1 MQVPKDEIRSRILL
15 SATEE
20 FYLHGYKN
28 ASMRTIAENADITI
42 GNIYS
47 YFKGKEDLFSC
58 TLEGVLSGLE
68 VLISTIYKNEDY
80 KSVSLSEA
88 ADLICS
94 IFEENKKAFM
104 IIISGSEGTA
114 YHKVKGQIAEWV
126 RIRLTADFLPY
137 ISEEGCSDELAKG
150 LSAAVLEGIV
160 SIMRSCFD
168 DSKKMRADILRLLE
182 IIVGSSLNKDVKRM
196 HE

>member
-1 MQVPKDEIRSRILL
+1 MQVPKDEIRGRILL

-28 ASMRTIAENADITI
+28 ASMRAIAENADITI

-47 YFKGKEDLFSC
+47 YFKSKEALFGC
-58 TLEGVLSGLE
+58 ALEGTLSRLE
-68 VLISTIYKNEDY
+68 VLISTIYKHEDQ

-94 IFEENKKAFM
+94 IFEENKKTFM

-114 YHKVKGQIAEWV
+114 YHKIRGQIAEW
-126 RIRLTADFLPY
+126 IQTRLSADFLPY
-137 ISEEGCSDELAKG
+137 ISEEGGSDELAQG
-150 LSAAVLEGIV
+150 LSSAIMEGIV
-160 SIMRSCFD
+160 SIMRSCFE
-168 DSKKMRADILRLLE
+168 DSEKMRASILLLLE
-182 IIVGSSLNKDVKRM
+182 IIVGSSLNKDIKRM